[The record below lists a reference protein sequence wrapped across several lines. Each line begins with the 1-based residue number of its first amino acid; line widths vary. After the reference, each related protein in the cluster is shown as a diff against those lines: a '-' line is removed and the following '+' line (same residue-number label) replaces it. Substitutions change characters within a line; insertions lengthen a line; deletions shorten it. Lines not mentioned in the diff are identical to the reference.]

1 MMTRA
6 EERSAAAGTALVWAA
21 VLIFAAGNSIVRL
34 LAELGAHH
42 PVGGHNPITPCNVLL
57 VGSFCAF
64 VVLSVLYRRAWT
76 RDNLRALSARQWLGM
91 SLGAVLSSALAP
103 AFTLLALEHT
113 TVTNLVLVGRLEP
126 VFFLALSAWL
136 LGEAVGRWTLAGTL
150 LALLGIGLTFAL
162 ENTDAGLALGQG
174 ELYAALAAASFAGST
189 VVSRVGLQQIPLGIF
204 LVFRTGLAVVVFFG
218 TAVYLY
224 GPQHFAGV
232 RSPFLWQAMA
242 VYGAVLMVGAQICWF
257 GGIRRA
263 RAGDISLAG
272 AFSPVA
278 GILFALLLLGEPPS
292 ASLAAGGAVILAGI
306 AVGRFGERMQASVRQ
321 RRSAIAGRFACRPRW
336 DLLGIRAHLPRQTLK
351 ATA

>member
-1 MMTRA
+1 M
-6 EERSAAAGTALVWAA
+6 
-21 VLIFAAGNSIVRL
+21 LIFAAGNSIVRL

-57 VGSFCAF
+57 VGSSCAF
-64 VVLSVLYRRAWT
+64 VVLSILYRRAWT
-76 RDNLRALSARQWLGM
+76 GDNLRALSARQWLGM
-91 SLGAVLSSALAP
+91 SLGAVLASALAP

-113 TVTNLVLVGRLEP
+113 SVTNLVLVGRLEP
-126 VFFLALSAWL
+126 VLFLALSARL

-150 LALLGIGLTFAL
+150 VALLGVGLTFAL
-162 ENTDAGLALGQG
+162 ENAEAGLAFGQG

-204 LVFRTGLAVVVFFG
+204 LVFRTGLAAVVFFG

-242 VYGAVLMVGAQICWF
+242 AYGAVFVVGAQICWF

-272 AFSPVA
+272 AFSPAA
-278 GILFALLLLGEPPS
+278 GVLFALVLLGEPPS
-292 ASLAAGGAVILAGI
+292 GSLAAGGAVILAGI
-306 AVGRFGERMQASVRQ
+306 AIGQFGERVQSGVRQ
-321 RRSAIAGRFACRPRW
+321 RYLETTARFAWRRTWKRLQIGLHASQPA
-336 DLLGIRAHLPRQTLK
+336 LGAS
-351 ATA
+351 A